1 MTKCLSV
8 QQVIDN
14 IDNLLEKKYLTP
26 WDMRTVCNQLNIF
39 DWFKEKLS
47 VTDIKSMRAFCK
59 QAQKLGF
66 GAYAEFKVGA
76 SGCAN
81 GMWAYKEPS
90 TTGYSPDGDYLFRS
104 FTPDYTEWAFSKED
118 RTTKKSTVVIKTDNF
133 AEFKRR
139 YLAEVGGD
147 KL

>member
-1 MTKCLSV
+1 MTKTLNV

-14 IDNLLEKKYLTP
+14 VDKLLEKKYLAP
-26 WDMRTVCNQLNIF
+26 WNIEAVYNQLNIF
-39 DWFKEKLS
+39 DWFKDKLS
-47 VTDIKSMRAFCK
+47 VTDLKKMRAFLK

-66 GAYAEFKVGA
+66 GAYVDFKVGV

-90 TTGYSPDGDYLFRS
+90 TTGYSPDGDHLYRS
-104 FTPDYTEWAFSKED
+104 FTPDYTEWAFYKEYP
-118 RTTKKSTVVIKTDNF
+118 VLQQGEIAIQADNF

-139 YLAEVGGD
+139 YLAEIGGD
-147 KL
+147 KS

>member
-1 MTKCLSV
+1 MTKTLNV

-14 IDNLLEKKYLTP
+14 IDNLLQKKYLAP
-26 WDMRTVCNQLNIF
+26 WNMREICNQLNIF
-39 DWFKEKLS
+39 DWFKERLS
-47 VTDIKSMRAFCK
+47 ITDLKKMRAFCK
-59 QAQKLGF
+59 QAQNLGF
-66 GAYAEFKVGA
+66 GAYAEFKVGV

-90 TTGYSPDGDYLFRS
+90 TTGYSPDGDYLYRS
-104 FTPDYTEWAFSKED
+104 FTPDYTEWAFSKMKG
-118 RTTKKSTVVIKTDNF
+118 TIIIKAGNF

-147 KL
+147 KS

>member
-1 MTKCLSV
+1 MTKGLST

-14 IDNLLEKKYLTP
+14 IDSLLEQKYLAP
-26 WDMRTVCNQLNIF
+26 WNMETVYDQLNIF
-39 DWFKEKLS
+39 DWFKDKLS
-47 VTDIKSMRAFCK
+47 ITDLKKMRAFLK

-66 GAYAEFKVGA
+66 GAYAEFKIGV

-104 FTPDYTEWAFSKED
+104 FTPDYTEWAFSKDD
-118 RTTKKSTVVIKTDNF
+118 RTTMKGTIVIKADNF
-133 AEFKRR
+133 AKFKRR
-139 YLAEVGGD
+139 YLTEIGGD
-147 KL
+147 KS